1 MEKGS
6 QNIPG
11 WEKMPPE
18 ELAVELM
25 TSGLKLPGGRADALH
40 LLSIVQRQWGREIA
54 NRQRT
59 AHDEMRPYSH
69 PGIPCKSEWDCH
81 VSKVIELAERGVP
94 PRE

>member
-1 MEKGS
+1 MENS
-6 QNIPG
+6 SPNIPG
-11 WEKMPPE
+11 WGKMPPE

-40 LLSIVQRQWGREIA
+40 LLSILQRQWGREIA

-69 PGIPCKSEWDCH
+69 SGIPCKPEWDCH
-81 VSKVIELAERGVP
+81 VSKVIELAEGAP
-94 PRE
+94 LE